1 MRIRDAKIKVGRGER
16 HFLYIKKNYTEF
28 FLFFYFS
35 LKYINSSEKNNTQTS
50 KKQCRIGIEISVT
63 AKEVATITKEKSQKC
78 FKQTG
83 LKENK

>member
-1 MRIRDAKIKVGRGER
+1 MRIRDAKIKVGEGKR
-16 HFLYIKKNYTEF
+16 HFLKKKIIQI
-28 FLFFYFS
+28 FLFFYFF
-35 LKYINSSEKNNTQTS
+35 LKYINYSENKNNTLTS
-50 KKQCRIGIEISVT
+50 KKECRIGIEISAT